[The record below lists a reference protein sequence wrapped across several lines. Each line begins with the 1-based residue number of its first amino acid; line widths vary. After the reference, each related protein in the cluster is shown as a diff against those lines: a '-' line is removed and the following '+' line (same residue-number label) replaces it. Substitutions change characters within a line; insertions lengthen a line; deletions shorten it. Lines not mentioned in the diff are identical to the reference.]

1 MSKQPTEPGHGD
13 STRAVHSGQDS
24 DRRMV
29 TRAKTQPIYQTS
41 VFVYDSL
48 EQVDDFLAGN
58 PDNYMYTRIGNPNHS
73 AVEELLRDLEGGE
86 DALFSASGM
95 AAIAAALLGT
105 LNAGDH
111 LVASREL
118 YGTTQSLLEK
128 ELARFGIQASLV
140 DVGDLDAVRAAIGP
154 NTRLIYTETAS
165 NPLVR
170 VSDVPAL
177 AAIAREHGL
186 KLLVDNTFLSPVLYQ
201 PLRDGAD
208 LVVHS
213 TTKYLNGHS
222 DATGGALVGDAQWV
236 ARARRFQINAGGS
249 ASPFESWLTFR
260 GAKTLALRMGAHSR
274 NALALAEALERHPQ
288 VSRVYYPGLPSHPDH
303 PLARRLFPKGAS
315 GMLAFTLKGGLDH
328 VDRLIGLLQRAEFA
342 PSLAGVASSITHPG
356 KTSHRALSPEAL
368 AQLDIHDGT
377 VRVSVGIED
386 SEDIVA
392 DFLQALDAL

>member
-1 MSKQPTEPGHGD
+1 MSDNANGP
-13 STRAVHSGQDS
+13 STRAVHVGQDA

-29 TRAKTQPIYQTS
+29 TRAKSQPIYQSS

-95 AAIAAALLGT
+95 AAISAALLGV
-105 LNAGDH
+105 LGAGDH
-111 LVASREL
+111 LIASREL
-118 YGTTQSLLEK
+118 YGTTQSLIEK
-128 ELARFGIQASLV
+128 ELARFGILATLL
-140 DVGDLDAVRAAIGP
+140 DLNDLAAVEAALTP
-154 NTRLIYTETAS
+154 STKLIYTETAS

-170 VSDVPAL
+170 VSNIPAL
-177 AAIAREHGL
+177 GELARRHGL

-222 DATGGALVGDAQWV
+222 DAMGGALVGGAQWI
-236 ARARRFQINAGGS
+236 AAARRFQINAGGS
-249 ASPFESWLTFR
+249 ASPFESWLNFR
-260 GAKTLALRMGAHSR
+260 GAKTLALRMRAHSQ
-274 NALALAEALERHPQ
+274 NAQALAEALEAHPQ
-288 VSRVYYPGLPSHPDH
+288 VERVYYPGLPSHPDFE
-303 PLARRLFPKGAS
+303 LAQRLFRKGHS
-315 GMLAFTLKGGLDH
+315 GMLSFTLKGGLDQ
-328 VDRLIGLLQRAEFA
+328 VDALIGALQLAAFA

-356 KTSHRALSPEAL
+356 KTSHRALSAAAL
-368 AQLDIHDGT
+368 TALDIHDGT
-377 VRVSVGIED
+377 IRVSVGIED
-386 SEDIVA
+386 SEDIVQ